1 MKQRLIKT
9 NTKGIITK
17 STLVATAVVLAVT
30 ASFPAAQSAYADPF
44 DDQIRALQAEIDQA
58 QAQVGV
64 LKTQIRTL
72 QDEIKGIDEQKN
84 IIQAQIDISQVKY
97 EKLKQQIAETERKI
111 AVNKDALGDTLANI
125 YVDDSISPL
134 EMLASSKNIG
144 DYVDQQEYRS
154 TVQDALAQTIAKIKT
169 LKADLE
175 QQQQDVQRTLADQT
189 NSRSAL
195 AAKEQERSALLAD
208 TQGQEASYQQIAT
221 DRRTKQLA
229 IQQAQQAAIEAAI
242 RRSGGGGSVV
252 LPGTSGGYPW
262 NDSNCYVDGNA
273 WSHGG
278 YDGNGT
284 DGMGYGCR
292 QCVSYVA
299 WRAYKETGYAPAY
312 WGNANNFPASARA
325 AGFTTSSVPRARAM
339 GIISA
344 GQYGH
349 VVWIDA
355 VNSDGTVDI
364 SQYNYWNAGG
374 PGWGHFSKMRV
385 SAATYDTYIYF

>member
-9 NTKGIITK
+9 NTKGIATK

-242 RRSGGGGSVV
+242 RRSGGGSSVV

>member
-9 NTKGIITK
+9 NTKGIVTK
-17 STLVATAVVLAVT
+17 STLVATAVLLAIT

-189 NSRSAL
+189 NSRTAL

-208 TQGQEASYQQIAT
+208 TQGQEASYQQVAT
-221 DRRTKQLA
+221 DRRAKQLA

-242 RRSGGGGSVV
+242 RRSGGGSSVT

-273 WSHGG
+273 WSYGG
-278 YDGNGT
+278 IDGNGT

-292 QCVSYVA
+292 QCVSYAA
-299 WRAYKETGYAPAY
+299 WRAYKETGYAPTH
-312 WGNANNFPASARA
+312 WGNAINFPASARA

-355 VNSDGTVDI
+355 VNGDGTVDI

-385 SAATYDTYIYF
+385 SSATYDTYIYF